1 MTSPLE
7 RRRNVYT
14 PHKTLPYRVEMYRQ
28 LKRKRT
34 LFAYLFVMALP
45 IIVSLAVKFGT
56 TGNSTGPTR
65 FGAGTADLIGLATK
79 GAANFTATMFYF
91 ATPFLLIAVVALF
104 NGDTVASEA
113 SWSTL
118 RYLLAAPVPRVR
130 LLMQKLKVS
139 LTLSA
144 FGIILLA
151 VTSFLVGALA
161 FGTAPLQTPLGVTMV
176 NSVAIQRLAIVAGY
190 LAITLLVVAAIAF
203 YFSVTTDVPL
213 GAVGGAIG
221 IMILSNI
228 LDAITGLGSLR
239 NWLPSHFSFS
249 WFDAL
254 SSQIDW
260 SQMIRGASYA
270 VILAA
275 ILTSIAFMRF
285 AKKDVTS

>member
-1 MTSPLE
+1 MYSPS
-7 RRRNVYT
+7 T
-14 PHKTLPYRVEMYRQ
+14 TLPYRVEMYRQ

-34 LFAYLFVMALP
+34 LFAYLFVMSLP
-45 IIVSLAVKFGT
+45 IIVALAVKFGT

-118 RYLLAAPVPRVR
+118 RYLLAAPVPRTR
-130 LLMQKLKVS
+130 LLIQKLKVS

-144 FGIILLA
+144 FGIVLLA
-151 VTSFLVGALA
+151 LTSFGVGTLA

-176 NSVAIQRLAIVAGY
+176 NSLAIQRLAIIAAY

-228 LDAITGLGSLR
+228 LDAISGLGALR

-254 SSQIDW
+254 SSEIDW
-260 SQMIRGASYA
+260 SQMIRGASYS
-270 VILAA
+270 VILSA
-275 ILTSIAFMRF
+275 ILTSISFIRF